1 MPGLRNPKHEAFAQ
15 AVASD
20 VALADAYERVGFVRR
35 RGNPNRLA
43 RHPKVAARIAELQS
57 LVFPA
62 DLENL
67 AYIQAKALAVAAQV
81 LDAAGNRDMT
91 LRLANDFRRI
101 STALE
106 QQAGKVATTVPIV
119 LTDPDV
125 GRPAATP
132 LSIASPTYRGVPERV
147 AGS

>member
-1 MPGLRNPKHEAFAQ
+1 MPRLRNSKHEAFAQ
-15 AVASD
+15 AVAAD
-20 VALADAYERVGFVRR
+20 TDLADAYEQVGFVRR

-62 DLENL
+62 DIENL
-67 AYIQAKALAVAAQV
+67 AYIQAKALAVAGQI

-91 LRLANDFRRI
+91 LRLANDFRHI

-106 QQAGKVATTVPIV
+106 QQAGKVGSTVPIV
-119 LTDPDV
+119 QTNPDV
-125 GRPAATP
+125 GRPTAAP
-132 LSIASPTYRGVPERV
+132 SSIAGPTYRGVPERV
-147 AGS
+147 ASS